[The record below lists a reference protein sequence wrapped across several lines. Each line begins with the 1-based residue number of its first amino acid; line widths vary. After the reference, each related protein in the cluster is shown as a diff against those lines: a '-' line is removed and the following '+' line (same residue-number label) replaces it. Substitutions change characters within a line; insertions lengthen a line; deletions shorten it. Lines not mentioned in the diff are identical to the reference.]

1 MSDAPTVTVEFV
13 DAETGQTIGRS
24 EMPATTLPPSFAP
37 RTTVDFDDS
46 AWQVEGADPVTS
58 EEYLARRHL
67 VLTVRRLGAISSD
80 QIRYSLPTICDP
92 LPPMLPNAPSG
103 ELLELHEDD
112 WRQVELV
119 SGSQAD
125 AVMAEFDAIRRVYDE
140 YGIAGPDGI
149 LRGFGSIHLRQRLT
163 EPLSPA
169 LPGRKL
175 RQLLPEI
182 KHVYRGVGFHDT
194 AGGVAGSFALG
205 LGPIA
210 MYGVTDSQT
219 VTTLALHPDD
229 RTTLGVLDSVAAGI
243 ATVMRAFDLLF
254 VDWCHCGTVDADQ
267 VGDYLRAALRV

>member
-37 RTTVDFDDS
+37 RTTVDFDDA
-46 AWQVEGADPVTS
+46 AWQVEGADPVSS

-67 VLTVRRLGAISSD
+67 VLTVRRLGAINSE

-112 WRQVELV
+112 WRQVELI
-119 SGSQAD
+119 SGTQAN
-125 AVMAEFDAIRRVYDE
+125 AVMADFEAIKRIYDGH
-140 YGIAGPDGI
+140 GISGPDGI
-149 LRGFGSIHLRQRLT
+149 LRGFGSIHLRERIT

-169 LPGRKL
+169 LPGRQL
-175 RQLLPEI
+175 RRLLPDI
-182 KHVYRGVGFHDT
+182 QHVYRGVGFRDT
-194 AGGVAGSFALG
+194 PGGVAGSFALG

-210 MYGVTDSQT
+210 MYGVTDNET

-229 RTTLGVLDSVAAGI
+229 RATLGLLDSVAAGI
-243 ATVMRAFDLLF
+243 TSVMRAFDLLF

-267 VGDYLRAALRV
+267 VADYLRAALRA